1 MKTKKSHEQMITEWH
16 NDPAFKAEYDALE
29 NDFALFDELIKARQS
44 AGLTQEA
51 VAKRMGT
58 KVPAISRIETGRH
71 SPTVATLRR
80 YATACGK
87 RLEIK
92 IVS

>member
-1 MKTKKSHEQMITEWH
+1 
-16 NDPAFKAEYDALE
+16 
-29 NDFALFDELIKARQS
+29 LFDELINARQA

-58 KVPAISRIETGRH
+58 KVPAISRIETGKH

-80 YATACGK
+80 YAIACGK
-87 RLEIK
+87 RLEIRL
-92 IVS
+92 VP